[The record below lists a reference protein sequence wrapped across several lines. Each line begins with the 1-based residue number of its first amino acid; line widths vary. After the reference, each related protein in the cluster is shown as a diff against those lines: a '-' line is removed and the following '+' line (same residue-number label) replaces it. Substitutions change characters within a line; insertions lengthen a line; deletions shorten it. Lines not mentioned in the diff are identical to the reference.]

1 MRWILLLVA
10 ALAIVQAGEAGP
22 RKQRQPVTMAGTS
35 FYFHPYLLETDVGDT
50 AAERKKFRDRFAK
63 PLIDTSN
70 FFLQTYTLS
79 PKCFDE
85 FAEFYKGNNFEKPIR
100 VRVWKNYE
108 DFLGDF
114 QFRYDTD
121 TIPGAFFGRSEI
133 RDEYGK
139 GTGKWIREIGTSA
152 EGDTDQEILRHLYH
166 ELGHLF
172 MDTYMLYGMEVPSWI
187 EEGNA
192 ELFQY
197 RIGNG
202 TRPEGERDRRTG
214 WLVEMVT
221 EGSTIPWP
229 EFIKVKNLDNL
240 NFTFQDPLRSTVQ
253 YAQAWSVIEFVVDSG
268 NASSPRRKAYSK
280 FLADMKEAG
289 RVARSAGEVQKL
301 RDTVLYEKQEAL
313 FKKNFGADIL
323 AIEDVWKKEWI
334 QKGYERMVKTK
345 PILRY
350 YRGDWHLLR
359 SRFARTKDAREEAIA
374 KADAI
379 FNECV
384 QLSPKMAEGYVG
396 KGRIAMMRG
405 NLDEAGQWFDQGLAL
420 GADGFEANFYG
431 GLARLESGSAS
442 EAVPALR
449 KAMAERPTD
458 ADVNLALGRALA
470 ASGGK
475 VEDALHALRKAREM
489 DAGLTFNAALV
500 EGGVLFRAGRL
511 SAAYLSWLR
520 ANSSGRSNLTPLLM
534 AIAKAGD
541 NETEEALAILAQHP
555 TDGNATALA
564 GLIKAGSPLPDVVIG
579 KEGWPTLRMPGDG
592 PAAGSGGGDAGQF
605 GP

>member
-1 MRWILLLVA
+1 MLLLIA
-10 ALAIVQAGEAGP
+10 ALVTVHAGDASPKKKRE
-22 RKQRQPVTMAGTS
+22 PVTMAGTA
-35 FYFHPYLLETDVGDT
+35 FFFQPYQLEIDIGAT
-50 AAERKKFRDRFAK
+50 AAERKKMRDRLAK
-63 PLIDTSN
+63 PLIETSN
-70 FFLQTYTLS
+70 FFLQTYNLG
-79 PKCFDE
+79 PKCFDD
-85 FAEFYKGNNFEKPIR
+85 FADFYKGNNFEKPIR

-121 TIPGAFFGRSEI
+121 TIPGAFFGVSEI
-133 RDEYGK
+133 RDDYGK

-152 EGDTDQEILRHLYH
+152 EGETDQEILRHLYH

-172 MDTYMLYGMEVPSWI
+172 MNTYMLYGMEVPSWI

-202 TRPEGERDRRTG
+202 TKPEGERDRRTG

-221 EGSTIPWP
+221 ENSTIPWP
-229 EFIKVKNLDNL
+229 EFIKVRNLDNL

-268 NASSPRRKAYSK
+268 NPSSPRRKAYSK

-289 RVARSAGEVQKL
+289 RVAIAAARSEGDVKKAREGI
-301 RDTVLYEKQEAL
+301 LYEKQEAL

-350 YRGDWHLLR
+350 YRGDWHMLR
-359 SRFARTKDAREEAIA
+359 SRFARTKDARDEAIA

-384 QLSPKMAEGYVG
+384 QISPKMAEGYVG
-396 KGRIAMMRG
+396 KGRISMTRG

-431 GLARLESGSAS
+431 GLARLESGNAT

-449 KAMAERPTD
+449 KAMTERPTD

-470 ASGGK
+470 ASGGS
-475 VEDALHALRKAREM
+475 VDDTLHALRKAREM

-500 EGGVLFRAGRL
+500 EGGVLYRAGRL
-511 SAAYLSWLR
+511 SGAYLSWLR
-520 ANSSGRSNLTPLLM
+520 ANGAGRSTLTPLLM

-541 NETEEALAILAQHP
+541 NEIEEATAILAQHP
-555 TDGNATALA
+555 SEPNAVALA
-564 GLIKAGSPLPDVVIG
+564 AIIKAGGTLPEIVIT
-579 KEGWPTLRMPGDG
+579 KEGWPNLRMPGQGAGG
-592 PAAGSGGGDAGQF
+592 PEGGLF
-605 GP
+605 GR